1 MFRAQK
7 MHQFR
12 IIVYDTYV
20 EPTVRA
26 IGDMG
31 LCHFDQ
37 ISSRIKNYEGLLE
50 EVKPSDKYYRLINL
64 QSRIEK
70 LFELLSPKWLKPK
83 KSKSPI
89 EHQSLTETDLVNFDA
104 VLKDLEERAQIEL
117 DKVQHPE
124 ELQVQSDDVES
135 GVAKAKKPDKTA
147 AKAKAKALEEDFEKF
162 VKETSPL
169 LHSAQEN
176 LQNELAVEETLSKS
190 GTTETTRVF
199 EGWIPKKHTKKLNA
213 LIDDIPKGVTL
224 EWLEQT
230 KNDLPPTKV
239 SNPGGLSGFEKLV
252 EAFGTPN
259 TKELD
264 PTLLVAITFPII
276 FGMMFGDLGHGAVL
290 FLVGVLAYFYSKTPK
305 PKGEIIGYFTKGSV
319 LLILSGLA
327 SMFFGLLYAECFGWE
342 LIHEIW
348 YEDLVTLIGPFLD
361 SLGIREGGTS
371 NHFIWFSPTE
381 NPYFLFIM
389 SIRVAVIHVN
399 LGLLIN
405 AFNYISQKKISKA
418 FFGSICWMWFYVG
431 SYFIIFSAQ
440 FSLNVI
446 EWLDDL
452 MLNTVTSPI
461 FYLFVLPLLL
471 MVLGGSM
478 VEIKHTGNVVD
489 GFTEGALHA
498 FEAFIESLSNT
509 ISYSRILALA
519 IVHASLSKTFL
530 VLAGSDT
537 YHFLT
542 IPFLT
547 IPGTIIDLVM
557 FIVLFMIGT
566 IFVLI
571 LEGLLTFFQS
581 LRLIW
586 VEFFLKFYTGDGT
599 PYTPLQ
605 LTKSYSPLNLT
616 SPKKGNSN
624 TAPLIEVS

>member
-1 MFRAQK
+1 PF
-7 MHQFR
+7 
-12 IIVYDTYV
+12 
-20 EPTVRA
+20 
-26 IGDMG
+26 
-31 LCHFDQ
+31 
-37 ISSRIKNYEGLLE
+37 
-50 EVKPSDKYYRLINL
+50 
-64 QSRIEK
+64 
-70 LFELLSPKWLKPK
+70 
-83 KSKSPI
+83 
-89 EHQSLTETDLVNFDA
+89 
-104 VLKDLEERAQIEL
+104 
-117 DKVQHPE
+117 
-124 ELQVQSDDVES
+124 
-135 GVAKAKKPDKTA
+135 
-147 AKAKAKALEEDFEKF
+147 
-162 VKETSPL
+162 
-169 LHSAQEN
+169 LHSAQEI
-176 LQNELAVEETLSKS
+176 LQNELAVEEALSKS
-190 GTTETTRVF
+190 GRTETTRVF
-199 EGWIPKKHTKKLNA
+199 EGWIPKKHAKKLTA

-224 EWLEQT
+224 EWLE
-230 KNDLPPTKV
+230 KGKSALPPTKV

-276 FGMMFGDLGHGAVL
+276 FGMMFGDLGHGAIL

-305 PKGEIIGYFTKGSV
+305 PKGEIVGYFTKGSV

-342 LIHEIW
+342 LVEELW
-348 YEDLVTLIGPFLD
+348 YKDLVTIIGPILEN
-361 SLGIREGGTS
+361 LGIREPDPHHL

-418 FFGSICWMWFYVG
+418 FFGSICWMWFYIG
-431 SYFIIFSAQ
+431 SYFIIFSAE
-440 FSLNVI
+440 FNLNVI

-452 MLNTVTSPI
+452 LLNNVTSPI
-461 FYLFVLPLLL
+461 FLLFVLPLLL

-530 VLAGSDT
+530 VLAGSDQ
-537 YHFLT
+537 YHFLS

-547 IPGTIIDLVM
+547 TDGTIISLVM
-557 FIVLFMIGT
+557 FIALFLIGT

-599 PYTPLQ
+599 PYSPLR
-605 LTKSYSPLNLT
+605 LTKRYPPLNLT
-616 SPKKGNSN
+616 SPKKGSSN
-624 TAPLIEVS
+624 TAPLIEVSTK